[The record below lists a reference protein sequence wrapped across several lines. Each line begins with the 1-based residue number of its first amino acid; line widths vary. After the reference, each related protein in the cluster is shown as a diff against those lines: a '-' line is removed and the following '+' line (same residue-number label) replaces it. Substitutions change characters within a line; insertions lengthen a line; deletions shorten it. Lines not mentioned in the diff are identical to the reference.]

1 MNKNV
6 KHIGYMINFC
16 ICKHKFVKINKNSE
30 CSCIVSA
37 IKEREKL
44 IKIQDKRSIYCE
56 LKNNYIT
63 KKEYCN
69 CKDKCAATL
78 SELQLYNFE

>member
-1 MNKNV
+1 MYKNV

-44 IKIQDKRSIYCE
+44 IKIQDKGSIYCG
-56 LKNNYIT
+56 LKDKFIK
-63 KKEYCN
+63 KKEFCN
-69 CKDKCAATL
+69 CLDKCSANQ
-78 SELQLYNFE
+78 SELHLYNFK